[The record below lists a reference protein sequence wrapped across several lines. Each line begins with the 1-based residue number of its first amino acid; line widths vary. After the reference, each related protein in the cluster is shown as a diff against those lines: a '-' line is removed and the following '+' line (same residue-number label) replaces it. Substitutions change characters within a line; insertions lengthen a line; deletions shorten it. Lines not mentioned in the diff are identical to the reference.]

1 MRYADSSASHGQDGP
16 LFERLMV
23 TLDYRSNGFDS
34 LGHSNIGQEYQS
46 RVGNPSQIYQ
56 LSEVLVHCDENPVV
70 CSRLFQ

>member
-1 MRYADSSASHGQDGP
+1 MRYADSSASYSYYGS
-16 LFERLMV
+16 LFKRSMV
-23 TLDYRSNGFDS
+23 TLDYRSNCFDS

-46 RVGNPSQIYQ
+46 RVGNPSQVDQ